1 MAVDD
6 YRESL
11 TEAKSDLTRAN
22 ELVKEAKLKTE
33 TALNKK
39 QRREAYEELSS
50 AKKVR
55 AQQQSIV
62 DQTKRAIDIYTHKK
76 LQAMRD
82 APIESKDE
90 EEIIQAKRESYAAE
104 AAADLEIEGYKK
116 QMVQA
121 PTRSMRAT
129 VAQRIKSAKLRK
141 SEAQIKRE
149 RAYAEEE
156 KSDESSDL
164 ANKMDAHKI

>member
-1 MAVDD
+1 
-6 YRESL
+6 
-11 TEAKSDLTRAN
+11 
-22 ELVKEAKLKTE
+22 
-33 TALNKK
+33 
-39 QRREAYEELSS
+39 
-50 AKKVR
+50 
-55 AQQQSIV
+55 
-62 DQTKRAIDIYTHKK
+62 
-76 LQAMRD
+76 MRD